1 MKRILNIAAGTCLI
15 LLMNSCSEE
24 KSNESTNDRKVEAY
38 EFEEQICTYR
48 INIDKAQANWVAY
61 KLADK
66 VGVNGSFKSI
76 AIEPTKP
83 ADAPEMILEGLKA
96 SVHVTSV
103 STNDE
108 PRDAKIV
115 NSFFLTMKDSIE
127 LVAEFNGVSVTDKK
141 DGKVS
146 GTVEMSVKMNGVSQ
160 DLHAKFNY
168 DGAVLKV
175 MTSLN
180 INDFNAASSLDEL
193 NKVCE
198 EKHKG
203 EGDEAITWPDVAI
216 NLSAPIIRNC
226 K

>member
-15 LLMNSCSEE
+15 LLMSSCSEE
-24 KSNESTNDRKVEAY
+24 KKETTSNKGKVEVY
-38 EFEEQICTYR
+38 EFEEQKCTYR

-83 ADAPEMILEGLKA
+83 ADSPEMILEGLKA

-115 NSFFLTMKDSIE
+115 NSFFLTMTDSIE
-127 LVAEFNGVSVTDKK
+127 LVAEFTGVSVSDKK
-141 DGKVS
+141 DGKIN
-146 GTVEMSVKMNGVSQ
+146 GTVEMAVVMNGVSQ

-168 DGAVLKV
+168 DGSVLKV

-180 INDFNAASSLDEL
+180 INDFNAGSSLDEL

-203 EGDEAITWPDVAI
+203 DGDKAVTWPDVAI